1 MTGKWELNLDV
12 SISLTVTYMK
22 PESQHQHGYNLQ
34 NATREVRRISEIILH
49 NLETLPLDDN
59 K

>member
-22 PESQHQHGYNLQ
+22 PESQHQ